1 MGVKFNNPG
10 EFCDVAL
17 VSIIKKNGAM
27 GMGAFGGSG
36 HGKPWKPDD
45 KAWYLV
51 GFRYSG
57 Q

>member
-45 KAWYLV
+45 RAWYLV